1 MKTILSVFALVLF
14 GVGGIWAGAVAG
26 IGTEYVVYMGP
37 LDRPDIYKVFGIKL
51 PSYFA
56 KLPAPNRPDTRLT
69 QLAVEQLHRSSVGLA
84 ELGEPVRVIEASGSI
99 GSPKLTK
106 ANYLVTVVGTKGR
119 AFLLAEAIKE
129 GNVWKLEGTVR
140 LRLLPSEREIRLEN

>member
-14 GVGGIWAGAVAG
+14 GVGSIWAGAVAG
-26 IGTEYVVYMGP
+26 IGTEYVVHLGP
-37 LDRPDIYKVFGIKL
+37 LDRPDIYKVFGINL
-51 PSYFA
+51 PSGFA

-69 QLAVEQLHRSSVGLA
+69 QLAVEQLHKSSVGLA
-84 ELGEPVRVIEASGSI
+84 ELGEHIRVTEAFGSI

-129 GNVWKLEGTVR
+129 GDVWKLEGVVR